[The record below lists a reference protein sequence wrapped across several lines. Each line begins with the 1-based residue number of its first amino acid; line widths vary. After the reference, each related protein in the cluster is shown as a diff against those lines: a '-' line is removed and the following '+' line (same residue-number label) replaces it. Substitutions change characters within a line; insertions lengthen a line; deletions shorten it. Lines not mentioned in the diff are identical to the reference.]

1 MSERAFR
8 PERLG
13 ETWLCEHGNDRSTC
27 SACADGRQSNAE
39 LATELLKGYEK
50 KGERKK
56 ASVDSSPIILDEIIE
71 TVETDK
77 LEGFIDTLNDASI
90 QVSPVLERLRK
101 AMDVEKRSSFI
112 RIKGGDGSRSTERT
126 SIEVFRDGLGRLD
139 PSDREEVAKVLKRLA
154 A

>member
-13 ETWLCEHGNDRSTC
+13 ETWLCEHSNDRSLC
-27 SACADGRQSNAE
+27 EECKAGKRSNAD
-39 LATELLKGYEK
+39 LATELLKKYERK
-50 KGERKK
+50 DERKK
-56 ASVDSSPIILDEIIE
+56 AGIESSPIILDEIIE

-112 RIKGGDGSRSTERT
+112 RIKGGDGSKTTERS
-126 SIEVFRDGLGRLD
+126 SIEVFSDALMRLD